1 MNRFLRFIF
10 SRKIIT
16 ILLMLIQAAALLF
29 ALIFLQSKF
38 AVVYVT
44 LIALSF
50 IIVYYII
57 NKNFNPA
64 FKLAWVIPI
73 LLFPIFGGLVYVF
86 FQAQLGIRMFKKALA
101 QKVEQTKGM
110 LKQNADILN
119 EMDNDNKHIGNLA
132 RYLHNY
138 AGFPVHKNT
147 SVTYFSSG
155 EKEFPAILK
164 ELKNAE
170 HFIFLEYFIIADG
183 KMWNDILT
191 ILKQKA
197 ADGIDVRVIYDGIGS
212 EMILPDDYEKVL
224 QKYGIKCHIFN
235 KLRPFL
241 STAQNNRDH
250 RKIIVIDGHTA
261 FSGGVNIGDE
271 YINEV
276 KRFGYWKDTAVMLK
290 GEAVWNF
297 TMMFLQMWELMNDC
311 NDDYLSYAPYVH
323 YDGKFESDG
332 FVIPYGDSPI
342 DNEPVGKHV
351 YLDIINK
358 ARDYVYITSP
368 YLVLDNEMFTALTYA
383 AKSNVDV
390 KIIVPNIQDK
400 WYMAI
405 IAQSYFK
412 DLMMAGVKIYKFTPG
427 FIHAKNFVS
436 DDTIAVCGSINL
448 DYRSLYMHYECA
460 TLMYKSSAVK
470 CIKEDFINTLEKCH
484 QVTIED
490 VDNIK
495 LPIRIITGALRLISP
510 LL

>member
-1 MNRFLRFIF
+1 
-10 SRKIIT
+10 
-16 ILLMLIQAAALLF
+16 MLIQAAALLF

-101 QKVEQTKGM
+101 QKVEQTEGM

-311 NDDYLSYAPYVH
+311 NDDYLSYAPYLH

>member
-101 QKVEQTKGM
+101 QKVEQTEGM

-311 NDDYLSYAPYVH
+311 NDDYLSYAPYLH

>member
-101 QKVEQTKGM
+101 QKVEQTEGM

>member
-1 MNRFLRFIF
+1 
-10 SRKIIT
+10 
-16 ILLMLIQAAALLF
+16 MLIQAAALLF

-101 QKVEQTKGM
+101 QKVEQTEGM

-212 EMILPDDYEKVL
+212 EMILPDDYEKV
-224 QKYGIKCHIFN
+224 
-235 KLRPFL
+235 
-241 STAQNNRDH
+241 
-250 RKIIVIDGHTA
+250 
-261 FSGGVNIGDE
+261 
-271 YINEV
+271 
-276 KRFGYWKDTAVMLK
+276 
-290 GEAVWNF
+290 
-297 TMMFLQMWELMNDC
+297 
-311 NDDYLSYAPYVH
+311 
-323 YDGKFESDG
+323 
-332 FVIPYGDSPI
+332 
-342 DNEPVGKHV
+342 
-351 YLDIINK
+351 
-358 ARDYVYITSP
+358 
-368 YLVLDNEMFTALTYA
+368 
-383 AKSNVDV
+383 
-390 KIIVPNIQDK
+390 
-400 WYMAI
+400 
-405 IAQSYFK
+405 
-412 DLMMAGVKIYKFTPG
+412 
-427 FIHAKNFVS
+427 
-436 DDTIAVCGSINL
+436 
-448 DYRSLYMHYECA
+448 
-460 TLMYKSSAVK
+460 
-470 CIKEDFINTLEKCH
+470 
-484 QVTIED
+484 
-490 VDNIK
+490 
-495 LPIRIITGALRLISP
+495 
-510 LL
+510 